1 MSTDWDKLVS
11 NAKSNIVSTEV
22 PKQKTRTF
30 LQGLTFQSADEVE
43 AALRSMFNEK
53 GYEQTLN
60 EIQQS
65 IKDYQGAYPGE
76 SLAYEAGGALAPV
89 VAAVAASPFTGGS
102 SGVAATAAS
111 RPLISAIAKGL
122 GFKNPSSF
130 LQMLGVGAAQGGVT
144 GYMGSE
150 GDMIDRATG
159 GATGTA
165 IGGATAGAVDVVGKA
180 LKPLTLGFYDF
191 LRVKLGNRVGG
202 TVETVIQK
210 NAEDAGLTEDEAV
223 QMVLDGKIL
232 ADNVTIREMAKG
244 YMRSPQANAV
254 FKTELPA
261 RTKTAQVAV
270 GDEAA
275 TLLGGAPTENLL
287 KKQFAKFDT
296 MKEEISSL
304 YSKGFAQGAI
314 PDQFRS
320 SLRSILQRSKRAT
333 QGFQGFD
340 IIADAR
346 EKVKFFSVDKDGVV
360 TIDRMPTIEE
370 AELLRRTIAESVDNL
385 AEKTNFQTA
394 SQAVGSVEQD
404 LRKIIDGLS
413 DATKDARAK
422 YSSMMDQDGAFK
434 LGQKIWKTG
443 KLDAD
448 LIDIEMDKLELLN
461 SPEAL
466 AAFKL
471 GILRKIRPQL
481 QDSPTSYIKKIA
493 EEGRAENVALRRV
506 FGGDKFDE
514 FLKTADFAK
523 LAQETSKELTGGSDS
538 LAKLGASQQQ
548 ANIIGFNDFN
558 LQGLLQ
564 LGMKV
569 LNRNMPGLTEPQK
582 RQVAEILTSQDP
594 AFIRS
599 ILNDRSGS
607 RRLQNFLEKTAS
619 TMNLGATRGSVYGLT
634 SNPSSTMQGAFDP
647 DARRQ
652 SIDDLKF
659 RGGLLTEDL
668 GFIR

>member
-1 MSTDWDKLVS
+1 MSTNWDKLVS
-11 NAKSNIVSTEV
+11 DAKGNIVSTEV

-43 AALRSMFNEK
+43 AFFRSMVNDK
-53 GYEQTLN
+53 GYEETLK

-65 IKDYQGAYPGE
+65 IKDYQAAYPGE
-76 SLAYEAGGALAPV
+76 SLVYEAGGAVAPV

-130 LQMLGVGAAQGGVT
+130 LQMLGIGGVQGGVT

-165 IGGATAGAVDVVGKA
+165 IGVGTAGAVDVAGRL

-191 LRVKLGNRVGG
+191 LRVKLGNNVGG
-202 TVETVIQK
+202 QVEAVIQQ
-210 NAEDAGLTEDEAV
+210 NARDAGLTEDEAV

-244 YMRSPQANAV
+244 YMKSPQANAV

-261 RTKTAQVAV
+261 RTKTAQTAV
-270 GDEAA
+270 TTEASEI
-275 TLLGGAPTENLL
+275 LGGGVNQNLL
-287 KKQFAKFDT
+287 KKQFAKFDA
-296 MKEEISSL
+296 MKDEISGL
-304 YSKGFAQGAI
+304 YSKGFAQGAL
-314 PDQFRS
+314 PDQFRNE
-320 SLRSILQRSKRAT
+320 LRSILQRSKRAT

-340 IIADAR
+340 IIAEAR
-346 EKVKFFSVDKDGVV
+346 EKTKFFSVDKDGVV

-394 SQAVGSVEQD
+394 SQAVGTVEKD
-404 LRKIIDGLS
+404 LRAIIDGVS
-413 DATKDARAK
+413 DATKNARAK
-422 YSSMMDQDGAFK
+422 YSSLMDQDSAFK

-448 LIDIEMDKLELLN
+448 LIDIEMDTLELLN
-461 SPEAL
+461 NPEAI
-466 AAFKL
+466 AAFKM
-471 GILRKIRPQL
+471 GVLRKLRPQL
-481 QDSPTSYIKKIA
+481 QDSPTSYIKRITDDD
-493 EEGRAENVALRRV
+493 RAENKALRRV
-506 FGGDKFDE
+506 FGADKFEE
-514 FLKTADFAK
+514 FLRTADFAK
-523 LAQETSKELTGGSDS
+523 LAQETLNELTGGSDTA
-538 LAKLGASQQQ
+538 AKLGASQQQ
-548 ANIIGFNDFN
+548 ANIIGFGDFN
-558 LQGLLQ
+558 LQGLFQ
-564 LGMKV
+564 LGMKI

-599 ILNDRSGS
+599 ILNDRSGA

-619 TMNLGATRGSVYGLT
+619 TINLGATRGSVYGLT
-634 SNPSSTMQGAFDP
+634 SDPSSTMQSAFDP
-647 DARRQ
+647 EIRRQ
-652 SIDDLKF
+652 NIDDLRF
-659 RGGLLTEDL
+659 RGGLLSENL
-668 GFIR
+668 GFVR